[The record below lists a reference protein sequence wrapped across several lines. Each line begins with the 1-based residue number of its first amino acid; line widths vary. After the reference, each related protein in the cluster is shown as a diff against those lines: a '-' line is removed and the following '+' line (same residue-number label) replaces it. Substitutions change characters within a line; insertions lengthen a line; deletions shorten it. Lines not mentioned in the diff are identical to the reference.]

1 LIPRHSSAS
10 AASSAERAYRADIDG
25 LRALAILSV
34 VFYHAGPAWLP
45 GGFTGVDVFFVISG
59 YLIGGQIYRE
69 LCNGAFSYLRFTSA
83 APNASF
89 LRSTPCWSSHCWRPS
104 CLLSPGEF
112 TELAKEAF
120 AATLSASNVW
130 FWATTNYFAGNSEL
144 NPLLMTWSLGVEEQF
159 YVVIP
164 LMLVLMAG
172 LRRKWILPATIAVC
186 LLSLAIAASLA
197 ARFPM
202 MVFYLLPARAWELG
216 AGVALAVTELNRKSS
231 LLSGALAQIAGFAG
245 LALVLAP
252 MFLLSAHSALPVPP
266 LISSVVGTALSIAV
280 PRCWMNRQL
289 LSLPGLTFIGR
300 ISYSWYLWHWP
311 LLAFMHIIGGAH
323 LPAAAPALAVA
334 TSFAAAVLS
343 WRFIERPFR
352 GSLRAP
358 APMLM
363 RYGLA
368 AAALLLLYGLVGFS
382 RGVPQRFP
390 ALAHMEAV
398 GRALSNDPCLAGLT
412 KNEPS
417 LKPACVGSSPTGQ
430 AVALWGD
437 SHSAALA
444 PGFRSA
450 AATQGYAFVQLGKAS
465 CPPLIGATHFIPRQ
479 PLLAAGCERF
489 NRKALALL
497 QADRNIRVVV
507 LAAAW
512 SAPLN
517 RTWQD
522 GWLVSD
528 PAHESE
534 IPTPEANC
542 RLFVDSLKATLHAL
556 QAAGKQV
563 IVVEDVPSFEIDLLW
578 RVRSTRIPARRRLA
592 TWLGIQAVTDP
603 GFAPPE
609 PQSKPYA
616 LAASLVQPS
625 GCRFTAGLCRTGRS
639 HPRPVQFPHPMRLSI
654 PKTISSTAT
663 PAISPPEGALYA
675 LRNFRLPGAN
685 VRANDKIQ

>member
-1 LIPRHSSAS
+1 MIPRHSSAS

-69 LCNGAFSYLRFTSA
+69 LCNGAFSYLRFYQRRAKRILPALYAVLVFTLLA
-83 APNASF
+83 ASF
-89 LRSTPCWSSHCWRPS
+89 
-104 CLLSPGEF
+104 LLSPGEF

-252 MFLLSAHSALPVPP
+252 MFLLSAHAALPVPP

-603 GFAPPE
+603 GFASPNPN
-609 PQSKPYA
+609 PNFA
-616 LAASLVQPS
+616 LADSLLRQAATGSPAVPLVDLNPAL
-625 GCRFTAGLCRTGRS
+625 CNAPAECAYRFGENLLYSDSS
-639 HPRPVQFPHPMRLSI
+639 HLSNF
-654 PKTISSTAT
+654 
-663 PAISPPEGALYA
+663 GALYA

-685 VRANDKIQ
+685 DRANDKIQ

>member
-1 LIPRHSSAS
+1 
-10 AASSAERAYRADIDG
+10 
-25 LRALAILSV
+25 
-34 VFYHAGPAWLP
+34 
-45 GGFTGVDVFFVISG
+45 
-59 YLIGGQIYRE
+59 
-69 LCNGAFSYLRFTSA
+69 
-83 APNASF
+83 
-89 LRSTPCWSSHCWRPS
+89 
-104 CLLSPGEF
+104 
-112 TELAKEAF
+112 
-120 AATLSASNVW
+120 
-130 FWATTNYFAGNSEL
+130 
-144 NPLLMTWSLGVEEQF
+144 
-159 YVVIP
+159 
-164 LMLVLMAG
+164 
-172 LRRKWILPATIAVC
+172 
-186 LLSLAIAASLA
+186 
-197 ARFPM
+197 M

-603 GFAPPE
+603 GFASPNPN
-609 PQSKPYA
+609 PNFA
-616 LAASLVQPS
+616 LADSLLRQAATGSPAVPLVDLNPALCS
-625 GCRFTAGLCRTGRS
+625 APAECAYRFGENLLYSDSS
-639 HPRPVQFPHPMRLSI
+639 HLSNF
-654 PKTISSTAT
+654 
-663 PAISPPEGALYA
+663 GALYA

-685 VRANDKIQ
+685 DRANDKIQ

>member
-1 LIPRHSSAS
+1 MIPRHSSAS

-69 LCNGAFSYLRFTSA
+69 LCNGAFSYLRFYQRRAKRILPALYAVLVFTLLA
-83 APNASF
+83 ASF
-89 LRSTPCWSSHCWRPS
+89 
-104 CLLSPGEF
+104 LLSPGEF

-323 LPAAAPALAVA
+323 LPAATPALAVA

-603 GFAPPE
+603 GFASPNPN
-609 PQSKPYA
+609 PNFA
-616 LAASLVQPS
+616 LADSLLRQAATGSPAVPLVDLNPALCS
-625 GCRFTAGLCRTGRS
+625 APAECAYRFGENLLYSDSS
-639 HPRPVQFPHPMRLSI
+639 HLSNF
-654 PKTISSTAT
+654 
-663 PAISPPEGALYA
+663 GALYA

-685 VRANDKIQ
+685 DRANDKIQ

>member
-1 LIPRHSSAS
+1 MIPRHSSAS

-69 LCNGAFSYLRFTSA
+69 LCNGAFSYLRFYQRRAKRILPALYAVLVFTLLA
-83 APNASF
+83 ASF
-89 LRSTPCWSSHCWRPS
+89 
-104 CLLSPGEF
+104 LLSPGEF

-252 MFLLSAHSALPVPP
+252 MFLLSAHAALPVPP

-603 GFAPPE
+603 GFASPNPN
-609 PQSKPYA
+609 PNFA
-616 LAASLVQPS
+616 LADSLLRQAATGSPAVPLVDLNPALCS
-625 GCRFTAGLCRTGRS
+625 APAECAYRFGENLLYSDSS
-639 HPRPVQFPHPMRLSI
+639 HLSNF
-654 PKTISSTAT
+654 
-663 PAISPPEGALYA
+663 GALYA

>member
-1 LIPRHSSAS
+1 MIPRHSSAS

-69 LCNGAFSYLRFTSA
+69 LCNGAFSYLRFYQRRAKRILPALYAVLVFTLLA
-83 APNASF
+83 AF
-89 LRSTPCWSSHCWRPS
+89 L
-104 CLLSPGEF
+104 LLSPGEF

-603 GFAPPE
+603 GFASPNPN
-609 PQSKPYA
+609 PNFA
-616 LAASLVQPS
+616 LADSLLRQAATGSPAVPLVDLNPALCS
-625 GCRFTAGLCRTGRS
+625 APAECAYRFGENLLYSDSS
-639 HPRPVQFPHPMRLSI
+639 HLSNF
-654 PKTISSTAT
+654 
-663 PAISPPEGALYA
+663 GALYA

-685 VRANDKIQ
+685 DRANDKIQ

>member
-69 LCNGAFSYLRFTSA
+69 LCNGAFSYLRFYQRRAKRILPALYAVLVFTLLA
-83 APNASF
+83 AF
-89 LRSTPCWSSHCWRPS
+89 L
-104 CLLSPGEF
+104 LLSPGEF

-603 GFAPPE
+603 GFASPNPN
-609 PQSKPYA
+609 PNFA
-616 LAASLVQPS
+616 LADSLLRQAATGSPAVPLVDLNPALCS
-625 GCRFTAGLCRTGRS
+625 APAECAYRFGENLLYSDSS
-639 HPRPVQFPHPMRLSI
+639 HLSNF
-654 PKTISSTAT
+654 
-663 PAISPPEGALYA
+663 GALYA

-685 VRANDKIQ
+685 DRANDKIQ

>member
-69 LCNGAFSYLRFTSA
+69 LCNGAFSYLRFYQRRAKRILPALYAVLVFTLLA
-83 APNASF
+83 ASF
-89 LRSTPCWSSHCWRPS
+89 
-104 CLLSPGEF
+104 LLSPGEF

-603 GFAPPE
+603 GFASPNPN
-609 PQSKPYA
+609 PNFA
-616 LAASLVQPS
+616 LADSLLRQAATGSPAVPLVDLNPAL
-625 GCRFTAGLCRTGRS
+625 CNAPAECAYRFGENLLYSDSS
-639 HPRPVQFPHPMRLSI
+639 HLSNF
-654 PKTISSTAT
+654 
-663 PAISPPEGALYA
+663 GALYA

-685 VRANDKIQ
+685 DRANDKIQ

>member
-1 LIPRHSSAS
+1 MIPRHSSAS

-69 LCNGAFSYLRFTSA
+69 LCNGAFSYLRFYQRRAKRILPALYAVLVFTLLA
-83 APNASF
+83 ASF
-89 LRSTPCWSSHCWRPS
+89 
-104 CLLSPGEF
+104 LLSPGEF

-603 GFAPPE
+603 GFASPNPN
-609 PQSKPYA
+609 PNFA
-616 LAASLVQPS
+616 LADSLLRQAATGSPAVPLVDLNPALCS
-625 GCRFTAGLCRTGRS
+625 APAECAYRFGENLLYSDSS
-639 HPRPVQFPHPMRLSI
+639 HLSNF
-654 PKTISSTAT
+654 
-663 PAISPPEGALYA
+663 GALYA

>member
-69 LCNGAFSYLRFTSA
+69 LCNGAFSYLRFYQRRAKRILPALYAVLVFTLLA
-83 APNASF
+83 AF
-89 LRSTPCWSSHCWRPS
+89 L
-104 CLLSPGEF
+104 LLSPGEF

-252 MFLLSAHSALPVPP
+252 MFLLSAHAALPVPP

-556 QAAGKQV
+556 QAAGKQA

-603 GFAPPE
+603 GFASPNPN
-609 PQSKPYA
+609 PNFA
-616 LAASLVQPS
+616 LADSLLRQAATGSPAVPLVDLNPALCS
-625 GCRFTAGLCRTGRS
+625 APAECAYRFGENLLYSDSS
-639 HPRPVQFPHPMRLSI
+639 HLSNF
-654 PKTISSTAT
+654 
-663 PAISPPEGALYA
+663 GALYA

-685 VRANDKIQ
+685 DRANDKIQ

>member
-1 LIPRHSSAS
+1 MIPRHSSAS

-69 LCNGAFSYLRFTSA
+69 LCNGAFSYLRFYQRRAKRILPALYAVLVFTLLA
-83 APNASF
+83 ASF
-89 LRSTPCWSSHCWRPS
+89 
-104 CLLSPGEF
+104 LLSPGEF

-603 GFAPPE
+603 GFASPNPN
-609 PQSKPYA
+609 PNFA
-616 LAASLVQPS
+616 LADSLLRQAATGSPAVPLVDLNPALCS
-625 GCRFTAGLCRTGRS
+625 APAECAYRFGENLLYSDSS
-639 HPRPVQFPHPMRLSI
+639 HLSNF
-654 PKTISSTAT
+654 
-663 PAISPPEGALYA
+663 GALYA

-685 VRANDKIQ
+685 DRANDKIQ

>member
-1 LIPRHSSAS
+1 MIPRHSSAS

-69 LCNGAFSYLRFTSA
+69 LCNGAFSYLRFYQRRAKRILPALYAVLVFTLLA
-83 APNASF
+83 ASF
-89 LRSTPCWSSHCWRPS
+89 
-104 CLLSPGEF
+104 LLSPGEF

-603 GFAPPE
+603 GFASPNPN
-609 PQSKPYA
+609 PNFA
-616 LAASLVQPS
+616 LADSLLRQAATGSPAVPLVDLNPAL
-625 GCRFTAGLCRTGRS
+625 CNAPAECAYRFGENLLYSDSS
-639 HPRPVQFPHPMRLSI
+639 HLSNF
-654 PKTISSTAT
+654 
-663 PAISPPEGALYA
+663 GALYA

-685 VRANDKIQ
+685 DRANDKIQ

>member
-69 LCNGAFSYLRFTSA
+69 LCNGAFSYLRFYQRRAKRILPALYAVLVFTLLA
-83 APNASF
+83 ASF
-89 LRSTPCWSSHCWRPS
+89 
-104 CLLSPGEF
+104 LLSPGEF

-603 GFAPPE
+603 GFASPNPN
-609 PQSKPYA
+609 PNFA
-616 LAASLVQPS
+616 LADSLLRQAATGSPAVPLVDLNPALCS
-625 GCRFTAGLCRTGRS
+625 APAECAYRFGENLLYSDSS
-639 HPRPVQFPHPMRLSI
+639 HLSNF
-654 PKTISSTAT
+654 
-663 PAISPPEGALYA
+663 GALYA

>member
-69 LCNGAFSYLRFTSA
+69 LCNGAFSYLRFYQRRAKRILPALYAVLVFTLLA
-83 APNASF
+83 AF
-89 LRSTPCWSSHCWRPS
+89 L
-104 CLLSPGEF
+104 LLSPGEF

-252 MFLLSAHSALPVPP
+252 MFLLSAHAALPVPP

-603 GFAPPE
+603 GFASPNPN
-609 PQSKPYA
+609 PNFA
-616 LAASLVQPS
+616 LADSLLRQAATGSPAVPLVDLNPALCS
-625 GCRFTAGLCRTGRS
+625 APAECAYRFGENLLYSDSS
-639 HPRPVQFPHPMRLSI
+639 HLSNF
-654 PKTISSTAT
+654 
-663 PAISPPEGALYA
+663 GALYA

-685 VRANDKIQ
+685 DRANDKIQ

>member
-69 LCNGAFSYLRFTSA
+69 LCNGAFSYLRFYQRRAKRILPALYAVLVFTLLA
-83 APNASF
+83 ASF
-89 LRSTPCWSSHCWRPS
+89 
-104 CLLSPGEF
+104 LLSPGEF

-603 GFAPPE
+603 GFASPNPN
-609 PQSKPYA
+609 PNFA
-616 LAASLVQPS
+616 LADSLLRQAATGSPAVPLVDLNPALCS
-625 GCRFTAGLCRTGRS
+625 APAECAYRFGENLLYSDSS
-639 HPRPVQFPHPMRLSI
+639 HLSNF
-654 PKTISSTAT
+654 
-663 PAISPPEGALYA
+663 GALYA

-685 VRANDKIQ
+685 DRANDKIQ

>member
-69 LCNGAFSYLRFTSA
+69 LCNGAFSYLRFYQRRAKRILPALYAVLVFTLLA
-83 APNASF
+83 ASF
-89 LRSTPCWSSHCWRPS
+89 
-104 CLLSPGEF
+104 LLSPGEF

-556 QAAGKQV
+556 QAAGKQA

-603 GFAPPE
+603 GFASPNPN
-609 PQSKPYA
+609 PNFA
-616 LAASLVQPS
+616 LADSLLRQAATGSPAVPLVDLNPALCS
-625 GCRFTAGLCRTGRS
+625 APAECAYRFGENLLYSDSS
-639 HPRPVQFPHPMRLSI
+639 HLSNF
-654 PKTISSTAT
+654 
-663 PAISPPEGALYA
+663 GALYA

-685 VRANDKIQ
+685 DRANDKIQ

>member
-69 LCNGAFSYLRFTSA
+69 LCNGAFSYLRFYQRRAKRILPALYAVLVFTLLA
-83 APNASF
+83 ASF
-89 LRSTPCWSSHCWRPS
+89 
-104 CLLSPGEF
+104 LLSPGEF

-252 MFLLSAHSALPVPP
+252 MFLLSAHAALPVPP

-542 RLFVDSLKATLHAL
+542 RLFVDSLKAALHAL

-603 GFAPPE
+603 GFASPNPN
-609 PQSKPYA
+609 PNFA
-616 LAASLVQPS
+616 LADSLLRQAATGSPAVPLVDLNPALCS
-625 GCRFTAGLCRTGRS
+625 APAECAYRFGENLLYSDSS
-639 HPRPVQFPHPMRLSI
+639 HLSNF
-654 PKTISSTAT
+654 
-663 PAISPPEGALYA
+663 GALYA

>member
-1 LIPRHSSAS
+1 MIPRHSSAS

-69 LCNGAFSYLRFTSA
+69 LCNGAFSYLRFYQRRAKRILPALYAVLVFTLLA
-83 APNASF
+83 ASF
-89 LRSTPCWSSHCWRPS
+89 
-104 CLLSPGEF
+104 LLSPGEF

-252 MFLLSAHSALPVPP
+252 MFLLSAHAALPVPP

-603 GFAPPE
+603 GFASPNPN
-609 PQSKPYA
+609 PNFA
-616 LAASLVQPS
+616 LADSLLRQAATGSPAVPLVDLNPALCS
-625 GCRFTAGLCRTGRS
+625 APAECAYRFGENLLYSDSS
-639 HPRPVQFPHPMRLSI
+639 HLSNF
-654 PKTISSTAT
+654 
-663 PAISPPEGALYA
+663 GALYA

-685 VRANDKIQ
+685 DRANDKIQ

>member
-1 LIPRHSSAS
+1 MIPRHSSAS

-69 LCNGAFSYLRFTSA
+69 LCNGAFSYLRFYQRRAKRILPALYAVLVFTLLA
-83 APNASF
+83 ASF
-89 LRSTPCWSSHCWRPS
+89 
-104 CLLSPGEF
+104 LLSPGEF

-252 MFLLSAHSALPVPP
+252 MFLLSAHAALPVPP

-603 GFAPPE
+603 GFASPNPN
-609 PQSKPYA
+609 PNFA
-616 LAASLVQPS
+616 LADSLLRQAATGSPAVPLVDLNPAL
-625 GCRFTAGLCRTGRS
+625 CNAPAECAYRFGENLLYSDSS
-639 HPRPVQFPHPMRLSI
+639 HLSNF
-654 PKTISSTAT
+654 
-663 PAISPPEGALYA
+663 GALYA

>member
-69 LCNGAFSYLRFTSA
+69 LCNGAFSYLRFYQRRAKRILPALYAVLVFTLLA
-83 APNASF
+83 ASF
-89 LRSTPCWSSHCWRPS
+89 
-104 CLLSPGEF
+104 LLSPGEF

-252 MFLLSAHSALPVPP
+252 MFLLSAHAALPVPP

-603 GFAPPE
+603 GFASPNPN
-609 PQSKPYA
+609 PNFA
-616 LAASLVQPS
+616 LADSLLRQAATGSPAVPLVDLNPALCS
-625 GCRFTAGLCRTGRS
+625 APAECAYRFGENLLYSDSS
-639 HPRPVQFPHPMRLSI
+639 HLSNF
-654 PKTISSTAT
+654 
-663 PAISPPEGALYA
+663 GALYA

-685 VRANDKIQ
+685 DRANDKIQ